1 MHVHDGA
8 LPARPAAAA
17 RVRWAGTAAGLVG
30 PAAFTAAWAVA
41 SLRQPGPSPAGIQI
55 SGLAAPGARDP
66 WIMQAGFLV
75 LGGCLLAFGPSLR
88 QALASRGAAS
98 RGAASRGAAS
108 RGAASRGA
116 ASRGAICRG
125 PASRSAGPWLIEAAG
140 ALVIAAGLLRRD
152 HMLLTAGV
160 GSWHQQAHNAVS
172 GAIYLLLIVTPLVLA
187 VRLRRDRHWRPLP
200 ALFTAAAAASA
211 VILTVFAA
219 AGPDS
224 PQAGMLQRAGVT
236 IPLAALMALA
246 ARLSRPA
253 AGSDP
258 PAHRAGGLR

>member
-88 QALASRGAAS
+88 QALASRGAT
-98 RGAASRGAAS
+98 
-108 RGAASRGA
+108 
-116 ASRGAICRG
+116 CRG

-152 HMLLTAGV
+152 HMLLTAGT

-172 GAIYLLLIVTPLVLA
+172 GAIYLLLIVIPLVLA
-187 VRLRRDRHWRPLP
+187 VRLRGDRHWRPLP

-211 VILTVFAA
+211 VILAVFAA

-224 PQAGMLQRAGVT
+224 PQAGVLQRAGVT

-246 ARLSRPA
+246 ARLSRPET
-253 AGSDP
+253 GSDP